1 MKKCKT
7 TGRPTVLQ
15 ETVQKIKASFE
26 RVPKILFT
34 RSSCFHKSVCA
45 SQFAQINC
53 IKKSPDK
60 LGQAWSKIIIICSGV
75 FDALTTNSLSWPV
88 AVFCLHRV
96 SNVEKKIRTKKNFVF
111 QHNFWS
117 LWNITGRPDRQTYSY
132 SVGTEVEIIRT
143 NGRMNDNWYVWK
155 ESDVN
160 FGMCKFRKTLNRRR
174 LPVETTEV
182 TSSHVV
188 QRLTR
193 WLSGA
198 LEQHLSAPGQARGR
212 TQPQPQPVCD
222 QVTGPDYRL
231 DSSPHRCK
239 PKPVLAGEHLA
250 RGPGG
255 QWSFSGSAVAADV
268 WLIS

>member
-1 MKKCKT
+1 MEHNW
-7 TGRPTVLQ
+7 
-15 ETVQKIKASFE
+15 ETWQTD
-26 RVPKILFT
+26 IL
-34 RSSCFHKSVCA
+34 S
-45 SQFAQINC
+45 
-53 IKKSPDK
+53 
-60 LGQAWSKIIIICSGV
+60 
-75 FDALTTNSLSWPV
+75 
-88 AVFCLHRV
+88 
-96 SNVEKKIRTKKNFVF
+96 
-111 QHNFWS
+111 
-117 LWNITGRPDRQTYSY
+117 
-132 SVGTEVEIIRT
+132 TEVEIIRT
-143 NGRMNDNWYVWK
+143 NGRTNENCYVWK

-160 FGMCKFRKTLNRRR
+160 FGMSKFRKTVENVDFWKTLNGRW
-174 LPVETTEV
+174 LPVETEV

-212 TQPQPQPVCD
+212 TQPQPVCD

-255 QWSFSGSAVAADV
+255 QWGFSGSAVAADV
-268 WLIS
+268 WRIA